1 MELKKCEPSLK
12 ENHTII
18 KTFKDVEYDNL
29 NELLLMLHQQPK
41 QAINRFFCTN
51 MRLFAAVINNLF
63 FRFDRRCRLSIR
75 LYAEVK
81 SEKNAQWRQQ
91 WWEQSADVKSHIHLT
106 YTSAPTLPMTI
117 RSVSQYRWAPF
128 TPLRLSCK
136 NNVFSTNCSSN
147 CMNTI
152 QKQFTKTVI
161 NRTLLTLQILKIAFP
176 FREDTQQQTR
186 LCIHFY
192 CEWIQHT

>member
-75 LYAEVK
+75 LYAEVVW
-81 SEKNAQWRQQ
+81 EKCT
-91 WWEQSADVKSHIHLT
+91 VKTAVMGTECGREISHTPDIYECT
-106 YTSAPTLPMTI
+106 YITYDYTVCFTIPMGTI
-117 RSVSQYRWAPF
+117 Y
-128 TPLRLSCK
+128 T
-136 NNVFSTNCSSN
+136 
-147 CMNTI
+147 
-152 QKQFTKTVI
+152 TKTVMQKQHI
-161 NRTLLTLQILKIAFP
+161 FHKLLLQLYEHYTA
-176 FREDTQQQTR
+176 
-186 LCIHFY
+186 IHKN
-192 CEWIQHT
+192 CD